1 MAEIAIRENAEL
13 PRDQVLAL
21 YRECEWSAASRP
33 DALLQALAGSDC
45 VISAWDQ
52 SLLVGLGNAISD
64 GALVVYYP
72 HLLVRPAYRRQGVG
86 RRIMEAFRQRYG
98 AFHQQALLA
107 VSGASVFYESVGFTR
122 AQSVTPMWVYDDSD
136 H

>member
-13 PRDQVLAL
+13 PREQVLTL
-21 YRECEWSAASRP
+21 YRECKWSAASRP
-33 DALLQALAGSDC
+33 DALLQALAGSHC
-45 VISAWDQ
+45 VMSAWDN
-52 SLLVGLGNAISD
+52 SNLVGLGNAISD

-72 HLLVRPAYRRQGVG
+72 HLLVRPAYQRQAVG
-86 RRIMEAFRQRYG
+86 RRIMEAFGERYG

-107 VSGASVFYESVGFTR
+107 VDGTNLFYESVGFTR